1 MDRRQFIAGAAVAGA
16 ALASRAQSADYSNKK
31 MSAWIVGNRRGID
44 ALKRTEL
51 SSPAP
56 GPGEVLID
64 VYASAINA
72 RDLGIIG
79 GPFPPNVAADR
90 VPLSDGAGRIVALG
104 EGVTDVAIGDRVT
117 ANHFL
122 DWLDGAWSPTF
133 YLRDVGDSVNGWLA
147 DQVVLPAQNLVRL
160 PDTMTY
166 EQGATLPVAG
176 VTAWHALFEATRV
189 KPGDWVLSLGT
200 GGVSSFGVKLAL
212 AAGANVAVTSSS
224 DAKLAAM
231 RELGA
236 TVTVNYRTTP
246 QWGDAIRGATGGGA
260 DIVLENVGR
269 RTMDESMRAAAVG
282 GRLIMIGTGPLPE
295 QLPTLPEMFQ
305 KNLVI
310 RAISNASHRML
321 TDLVTAMDTA
331 RIEPVIARVFE
342 FDEAPD
348 ALAFMARSGHLGKVV
363 IRHRA

>member
-1 MDRRQFIAGAAVAGA
+1 MDRRQFIAGAALAGA
-16 ALASRAQSADYSNKK
+16 ALGNKVHAGGHAGTR
-31 MSAWIVGNRRGID
+31 MGAWIVGDRQGID
-44 ALKRTEL
+44 ALTRTDL
-51 SSPAP
+51 PTPVP

-90 VPLSDGAGRIVALG
+90 VPLSDGAGRVIAIG
-104 EGVTDVAIGDRVT
+104 DGVTDVAIGDRVT

-122 DWLDGAWSPTF
+122 DWLDGGWSPAF
-133 YLRDVGDSVNGWLA
+133 YLRDVGSSVNGWLA
-147 DQVVLPAQNLVRL
+147 DQVVLPAQNLVKL
-160 PDTMTY
+160 PAGMSF
-166 EQGATLPVAG
+166 EQAATLPVAG

-224 DAKLAAM
+224 DEKLATM
-231 RELGA
+231 RSLGA
-236 TVTVNYRTTP
+236 TVAVNYRTTP
-246 QWGDAIRGATGGGA
+246 QWGDAIREATGGGA

-269 RTMDESMRAAAVG
+269 RTMDESMRACAVG

-295 QLPTLPEMFQ
+295 QLPTLPEIFQ

-321 TDLVTAMDTA
+321 TNLVTAMDTN

-342 FDEAPD
+342 FDETPD
-348 ALAFMARSGHLGKVV
+348 ALTFMARSGHLGKVV
-363 IRHRA
+363 IRHRD